1 MSKILNLRRMK
12 PAINFFSEELRG
24 LWNFSVPEECL
35 ALAKPSSRATETS
48 SPLQFDKSI
57 MESVVF
63 IGQIGIDIQVKRAL
77 RRIVFF
83 FLSTFKAYTFSWS
96 VNRSDLFI
104 LVWLTDNRYLASV
117 ANSLLILWDQV

>member
-48 SPLQFDKSI
+48 SPLRFDKNI

-63 IGQIGIDIQVKRAL
+63 IGQIGIDIQVTRAL
-77 RRIVFF
+77 RRIISFF
-83 FLSTFKAYTFSWS
+83 
-96 VNRSDLFI
+96 VNIQGVYVLLVVNCSDLLI

>member
-35 ALAKPSSRATETS
+35 ALAKTSSRPTETS
-48 SPLQFDKSI
+48 SPLQFDKNI

-63 IGQIGIDIQVKRAL
+63 IGQIGIDIQVTRVL
-77 RRIVFF
+77 GRI
-83 FLSTFKAYTFSWS
+83 
-96 VNRSDLFI
+96 
-104 LVWLTDNRYLASV
+104 
-117 ANSLLILWDQV
+117 